1 MNKVKQKLAKRE
13 AVTMFN
19 PDYPSPRLVEYIAQF
34 GFDVAFIDAERQ
46 SYDFERIEEMAR
58 AARAAGIT
66 SVARPWTNDPG
77 LITRYFDCGVGG
89 IKVPHVEDA
98 KTARAMLEIVRYARP
113 KDHADK
119 LVVIMVES
127 PAAIA
132 NIGEIAEVPGID
144 VINIGTNDVA
154 AAAGHQGEPEHPKVQ
169 ALVDDA
175 IGRIL
180 KGGKTV
186 GLNVMS
192 NWEKRI
198 PYFHGK
204 GVRWFNVHANTF
216 ITRGANQYAELMKKA
231 AGA

>member
-1 MNKVKQKLAKRE
+1 MNKVKQKLAARE
-13 AVTMFN
+13 VVTMFN
-19 PDYPSPRLVEYIAQF
+19 PDYPSPRLLEYVAAF
-34 GFDVAFIDAERQ
+34 GLDVAFIDAERQ

-66 SVARPWTNDPG
+66 SVARPWMNDPG
-77 LITRYFDCGVGG
+77 LITRYLDCGVGG

-98 KTARAMLEIVRYARP
+98 KTARAMLDIVRYARP
-113 KDHADK
+113 QDHAEK
-119 LVVIMVES
+119 IVVIMVET

-198 PYFHGK
+198 PYFYGK

-216 ITRGANQYAELMKKA
+216 ITRGANQYNELLKQHCR
-231 AGA
+231 

>member
-1 MNKVKQKLAKRE
+1 MKR
-13 AVTMFN
+13 AIATRQRA
-19 PDYPSPRLVEYIAQF
+19 RLLLELFRKWEQAPPNFQ
-34 GFDVAFIDAERQ
+34 
-46 SYDFERIEEMAR
+46 
-58 AARAAGIT
+58 
-66 SVARPWTNDPG
+66 
-77 LITRYFDCGVGG
+77 CGYCCTGN
-89 IKVPHVEDA
+89 
-98 KTARAMLEIVRYARP
+98 AMLEVVRYARP
-113 KDHADK
+113 KDHAEK
-119 LVVIMVES
+119 LVIIMVES

-154 AAAGHQGEPEHPKVQ
+154 AAAGHPGEPEHPKVQ

-198 PYFHGK
+198 PYFHGN
-204 GVRWFNVHANTF
+204 GVRWFNVHVNTF
-216 ITRGANQYAELMKKA
+216 ITRGANQYAELMKRGS
-231 AGA
+231 GA